1 MEKQKRQTLNADKRK
16 VIADIFQ
23 QHFEDNSKFKKTLD
37 EAKETY
43 NDLREQAKVKINDLV
58 RFHQPQE
65 DVDTIRAMKDK
76 YGESGGDLYHD
87 NCFYVQ
93 SDEPTIE
100 EINLQPSPVLDQDQ
114 GPFGPASS
122 TAHQQLPCSGP
133 PGILKLLVQLFPTR
147 KISCQLEARTV
158 APSGTRPLCP
168 GSPDACCLPA
178 GTLLSIFAFLPFY
191 NLWLCF
197 VGARHF
203 VCSLLTFVPSRYTI

>member
-1 MEKQKRQTLNADKRK
+1 MLHLLSFLSPIYSYNIIILSCQACGLTLAACGLLLCA
-16 VIADIFQ
+16 V
-23 QHFEDNSKFKKTLD
+23 
-37 EAKETY
+37 
-43 NDLREQAKVKINDLV
+43 
-58 RFHQPQE
+58 
-65 DVDTIRAMKDK
+65 
-76 YGESGGDLYHD
+76 
-87 NCFYVQ
+87 
-93 SDEPTIE
+93 
-100 EINLQPSPVLDQDQ
+100 NLQPSPVLHKDQ

-133 PGILKLLVQLFPTR
+133 PGILKLLVRLFPTR

-168 GSPDACCLPA
+168 GFPVACCLPA